1 MKDRRMK
8 HPKNNLYGSVSIKEI
23 NNNSIVVG
31 RCYTWQITYTVGE
44 VEISPAGK
52 LVFVIPMAGFSSP
65 KIYPPSS
72 KYRERTDTSLTGYI
86 VTKTTNKQVKLQL
99 STDAPPVVKELY
111 GPKVAKGN
119 GFQWSGWTVTV
130 SISGN
135 RLRRGEKIELLYGD
149 TSSGSP
155 GAVSG
160 TFAHRAEFKT
170 FIDPNGRLSG
180 PAAGYFPVEGEMI
193 VEIQNETSDKLVV
206 TMPTIQSQGNI
217 KRLKVVSRDRYENVV
232 KNYSATLKFMGE
244 DRLLAQE
251 NVSEKEKGIHILKEK
266 VGFKQ
271 KGIHYIEVIDS
282 SDRKGRSNPIL
293 IKDNF
298 KKHKIFWGDLHVH
311 IRNCDGLGTMSE
323 AFEYGRDAADCDFV
337 GLSPHDILTT
347 DRDWAELKTMV
358 QRYYEPGKFVT
369 FLGYEY
375 SDRTYGGDQTVVFAT
390 DDAQIL
396 RLVDKASNRPD
407 KLWQLLPRGKAM
419 CIPHSPA
426 HYYMGTNW
434 KWYNPDF
441 QRLVEIYSEWGNSE
455 YRGCPWPVTQNHRYE
470 IISPPDGHTVQEGFA
485 QGCRLG
491 IMASSDNHSGQ
502 PGYCDLM
509 GSYSRRRA
517 YRGGITGVYAKEL
530 TREALWD
537 ALFNRMCYGT
547 TGVRILLHTQTN
559 GHEMGTH
566 IKNFCKD
573 SKALIKVVS
582 AGTDIISRI
591 DVVRNNKN
599 VYSIEPNKLESS
611 FSWQDSEP
619 LDSIYNGENKESGGV
634 YYYVRLTQR
643 DGHMAWSSPVWF
655 AFAD

>member
-8 HPKNNLYGSVSIKEI
+8 YPKDDLYGTVSIKEI
-23 NNNSIVVG
+23 NSNSIVVG

-44 VEISPAGK
+44 VEISPGGK
-52 LVFVIPMAGFSSP
+52 LVFVIPGAGFSSP
-65 KIYPPSS
+65 KIYPSSS
-72 KYRERTDTSLTGYI
+72 KYRERTDTSLTGY
-86 VTKTTNKQVKLQL
+86 VVAKTTNKQVKLQI
-99 STDAPPVVKELY
+99 STDRPPVVKELY
-111 GPKVAKGN
+111 GTKVAKGN
-119 GFQWSGWTVTV
+119 GFQWPGLIVTV
-130 SISGN
+130 SISGD
-135 RLRRGEKIELLYGD
+135 RLRRGEKVEFIYGD

-160 TFAHRAEFKT
+160 TFAHKAEFKA
-170 FIDPNGRLSG
+170 FVDPNNKLSG

-193 VEIQNETSDKLVV
+193 VEVHNERVHKLVV
-206 TMPTIQSQGNI
+206 TAPTIQSQENVEHV
-217 KRLKVVSRDRYENVV
+217 RVVARDRYENVV
-232 KNYSATLKFMGE
+232 EDYSETFKK
-244 DRLLAQE
+244 
-251 NVSEKEKGIHILKEK
+251 NVS
-266 VGFKQ
+266 FRQ
-271 KGIHYIEVIDS
+271 NGIHYIEVIDS

-293 IKDNF
+293 IKDNL
-298 KKHKIFWGDLHVH
+298 KKHKVFWGDLHVH
-311 IRNCDGLGTMSE
+311 IKNCDGLGTMSE
-323 AFEYGRDAADCDFV
+323 AFEYGRNAANCDFA
-337 GLSPHDILTT
+337 GLAPHDTLTT
-347 DRDWAELKTMV
+347 NEDWDELKTMV
-358 QRYYEPGKFVT
+358 RRYYESGKFVT

-375 SDRTYGGDQTVVFAT
+375 SDRTYGGDQTIVFAT

-396 RLVDKASNRPD
+396 RVVDEASNRPD
-407 KLWQLLPRGKAM
+407 KLWQLLPKKKAM

-455 YRGCPWPVTQNHRYE
+455 YRGCPWSVTQNHRYE

-491 IMASSDNHSGQ
+491 IMGSSDNHSGQ

-509 GSYSRRRA
+509 GSYSRRRS

-530 TREALWD
+530 TRESLWD

-566 IKNFCKD
+566 INNFCKD

-599 VYSIEPNKLESS
+599 IYSIEPNELESS
-611 FSWQDSEP
+611 FSWQDNES
-619 LDSIYNGENKESGGV
+619 LNSIYNSEGKNAGGV
-634 YYYVRLTQR
+634 YYYIRLTQR

-655 AFAD
+655 IFAD